1 MGIEVHEHVW
11 ITLSDGC
18 RLGAR
23 IWLPDGARDTA
34 VPAVLEYIP
43 YRKRDGT
50 RTRDEPMHGYFAQHG
65 YASVRV
71 DIRGSAD
78 SDGQLADEYLKQE
91 QDDALEVL
99 TWIAA
104 QDWCDGNIGMMGK
117 SWGGF
122 NCLQVAARRP
132 PELKAVIP
140 VYFTDDRFR
149 DDIHFMGGCLLNDNL
164 WWGSIMLAYQSRPLS
179 PEIVGESWREDWLA
193 RIDALPFFPALWAEH
208 QRYDRYWKH
217 GSVQED
223 YSAITCPVLAFGG
236 WADSYTNSV
245 PRLLEN
251 LSVPCRGVIGP
262 WGHVY
267 PHDGVPGPA
276 IGWLQEAVRWW
287 DHWLKG
293 IDTGVMDEPQMRAYI
308 NDALLPD
315 GSRPEQPG
323 RWVAETQWPSDD
335 IKPMP
340 FWLTNTGLSETRGTG
355 EMSVRSPQ
363 SHGKASGEWMSAGVP
378 GEMPTDQRLDDGGS
392 LNFDTGILSEY
403 LEILGRPHVDLTL
416 TSDSAVAQVVVRLSD
431 VLPSGEV
438 LRVSYQVL
446 NLTHRDGHETPQA
459 LEPGKPVK
467 VRVALNTCGH
477 RFAAGHRV
485 RISVGTAYWP
495 IIWPAPY
502 AATLSLDL
510 AGCCLSLPRRAGSDL
525 HALTFPDPEHGPLT
539 PLTQLDPGSVAR
551 TSTQDHLTG
560 ETVYITDGVGGVFGE
575 GVLRFDDIGI
585 EIAHSLRRELRI
597 RDDDPLSARSIIDQ
611 SYDTGRDGWRIRTE
625 TRLEMWS
632 TETEFHIKGWLRVLE
647 NGSELRQRN
656 WEEVIPRDLI

>member
-1 MGIEVHEHVW
+1 MGIEVLEHVW

-23 IWLPDGARDTA
+23 IWLPEGARDA
-34 VPAVLEYIP
+34 PVPAVLEYIP

-50 RTRDEPMHGYFAQHG
+50 RARDEPIHGYFAQAG

-71 DIRGSAD
+71 DMRGSGE
-78 SDGQLADEYLKQE
+78 SDGHMADEYLEQE

-99 TWIAA
+99 AWIAA
-104 QDWCDGNIGMMGK
+104 QDWCSGNIGMMGK

-140 VYFTDDRFR
+140 VYFTDDRFS

-164 WWGSIMLAYQSRPLS
+164 WWGAIMMAYQSRPLD
-179 PEIVGESWREDWLA
+179 PEIAGETWREDWLA
-193 RIDALPFFPALWAEH
+193 RIDALPFFPAIWAAH
-208 QRYDRYWKH
+208 QSYDAYWKH
-217 GSVQED
+217 GSVRQD
-223 YSAITCPVLAFGG
+223 YAAIACPVLAFGG
-236 WADSYTNSV
+236 WADSYTNAV

-267 PHDGVPGPA
+267 PHDGAPGPA

-293 IDTGVMDEPQMRAYI
+293 IDTGVMEEPQLRAYI
-308 NDALLPD
+308 NEACPPT
-315 GSRPEQPG
+315 GSRPHQPG
-323 RWVAETQWPSDD
+323 RWVGEREWPPRDREPLTLCLSDA
-335 IKPMP
+335 
-340 FWLTNTGLSETRGTG
+340 GLSDTPGRGTRQ
-355 EMSVRSPQ
+355 VRSPQ
-363 SHGKASGEWMSAGVP
+363 SHGKASGEWMAAGVP

-392 LNFDTGILSEY
+392 LNFDSAVLDEAV
-403 LEILGRPHVDLTL
+403 EILGRPYLDLTL
-416 TSDSAVAQVVVRLSD
+416 TPDAPVAQIAVRLSD

-446 NLTHRDGHETPQA
+446 NLTHQGGHEAPRP
-459 LEPGKPVK
+459 LEPGKPVR
-467 VRVALNTCGH
+467 VRVDLHTCGH
-477 RFAAGHRV
+477 RFAPGHRIRV
-485 RISVGTAYWP
+485 SIGTAYWP
-495 IIWPAPY
+495 IVWPAPH

-510 AGCCLSLPRRAGSDL
+510 AEARLSLPVRAGGDT
-525 HALTFPDPEHGPLT
+525 HAMAYPDPEHGPMT
-539 PLTQLDPGSVAR
+539 PMTQLDPGSVAR
-551 TSTQDHLTG
+551 ISSQDHLTG
-560 ETVYITDGVGGVFGE
+560 ETLYVTDGVGGVFGE
-575 GVLRFDDIGI
+575 GVLRFDEIGT

-597 RDDDPLSARSIIDQ
+597 RDDDPLSARAAVIQ

-625 TRLEMWS
+625 SRIEMRS
-632 TETEFHIKGWLRVLE
+632 TEDRFIIEGWLRVLE
-647 NGSELRQRN
+647 NGTELRRRE
-656 WEEVIPRDLI
+656 WSETIPRNLI

>member
-1 MGIEVHEHVW
+1 MGIEVLEHVW

-23 IWLPDGARDTA
+23 IWLPEGAQDGG

-50 RTRDEPMHGYFAQHG
+50 RTRDEPMHGYFAEHG

-71 DIRGSAD
+71 DMRGSGD
-78 SDGQLADEYLKQE
+78 SDGHLADEYLSQE

-99 TWIAA
+99 AWIAA
-104 QDWCDGNIGMMGK
+104 QDWCSGNIGMMGK

-122 NCLQVAARRP
+122 NCLQIAARRP

-164 WWGSIMLAYQSRPLS
+164 WWGSIMLAYQSRPLD
-179 PEIVGESWREDWLA
+179 PEIVGDRWRDDWLA
-193 RIDALPFFPALWAEH
+193 RIDALPFFPALWAAH
-208 QRYDRYWKH
+208 QRYDAYWKH

-245 PRLLEN
+245 PRMLEN

-267 PHDGVPGPA
+267 PHDGLPGPA

-293 IDTGVMDEPQMRAYI
+293 IDTGVMDEPVLRAYV
-308 NDALLPD
+308 NDALPPD
-315 GSRPEQPG
+315 GSRPVQPG
-323 RWVAETQWPSDD
+323 RWVSEADWPSSD
-335 IKPMP
+335 IAAMP
-340 FWLTNTGLSETRGTG
+340 LWLTNAGLADAPGTG
-355 EMSVRSPQ
+355 EMSIRSPQ
-363 SHGKASGEWMSAGVP
+363 SHGKASGEWMAAGVP

-392 LNFDTGILSEY
+392 LNFDTEVLGKEV
-403 LEILGRPHVDLTL
+403 EILGRPHVDLTL
-416 TSDSAVAQVVVRLSD
+416 TSDSPVAQIVVRLCD

-446 NLTHRDGHETPQA
+446 NLAHRDGHARPQPM
-459 LEPGKPVK
+459 EPGKPTK
-467 VRVALNTCGH
+467 VRVALNACGH
-477 RFAAGHRV
+477 RFAAGHRI
-485 RISVGTAYWP
+485 RLSVGTAYWP
-495 IIWPAPY
+495 IVWPAPY
-502 AATLSLDL
+502 AATLTLDL
-510 AGCCLSLPRRAGSDL
+510 SGACLSLPRRAGGDV
-525 HALTFPDPEHGPLT
+525 HTMT
-539 PLTQLDPGSVAR
+539 
-551 TSTQDHLTG
+551 
-560 ETVYITDGVGGVFGE
+560 
-575 GVLRFDDIGI
+575 
-585 EIAHSLRRELRI
+585 
-597 RDDDPLSARSIIDQ
+597 
-611 SYDTGRDGWRIRTE
+611 
-625 TRLEMWS
+625 
-632 TETEFHIKGWLRVLE
+632 
-647 NGSELRQRN
+647 
-656 WEEVIPRDLI
+656 